1 MFGIFSVPSTVDS
14 DGEVQVLYKYKT
26 GIVSSLEVLVW
37 HGGIGREQQHE
48 KASEYFFFVAFLKVT
63 VIHLCDYLRFLS
75 STSLSSISSRTTSCF
90 TFHNVSGTKT
100 GIH

>member
-26 GIVSSLEVLVW
+26 GIVSRLEVLVW

-48 KASEYFFFVAFLKVT
+48 
-63 VIHLCDYLRFLS
+63 
-75 STSLSSISSRTTSCF
+75 
-90 TFHNVSGTKT
+90 
-100 GIH
+100 